1 MIFQNIFIALFYNQ
15 DGKVTRFHLF
25 KSEEDEAEILHFFEQ
40 NLEQR
45 IAVFWLEFQ
54 HAHHLTTNFQ
64 HIKIVQDFVGTDKA
78 IFAVDGQKEHQF
90 WDQWEASYFKFW
102 NTQITQYIH

>member
-1 MIFQNIFIALFYNQ
+1 MFRSG
-15 DGKVTRFHLF
+15 D
-25 KSEEDEAEILHFFEQ
+25 DEAEILHFFEQ

-54 HAHHLTTNFQ
+54 HTHHLTANFR

-78 IFAVDGQKEHQF
+78 VFAVDGQREHQF

-102 NTQITQYIH
+102 DPQMTQYIH